1 MAITNFGIIWL
12 IVLLIASFNGIKSL
26 IKVLFVSCIFQ
37 AGAVFIIGKSVIPPL
52 TMSCIFYCIISL
64 LRHIRRIRFE
74 FPKCMNTYYLMWAIL
89 VVTSLLA
96 STLFVGTLYLKSLD
110 WVEYDIYDGHIAFF
124 GLFSILIYGVTALI
138 LYNEKPISDKELYH
152 IMVFM
157 IIFVFIIACWQYIS
171 VFKGISKDNFI
182 VNLIYSNTA
191 SESISFYNSL
201 KNIYSNMFDIRLYST
216 FMEPSYCAG
225 FLVCSFFYL
234 FSKNKYSPV
243 DKILI
248 LLLVGMII
256 LTFSATAYAAF
267 AFACLLSFT
276 ISGRAKATISLIFKL
291 GLFVVL
297 GLVLITYMDLWNTI
311 DRMIFQK
318 SDSHSAYIRNLWNM
332 NCINIFQTTYGL
344 GMGYG
349 SVRGSSL
356 LLTLLGT
363 FGIIGTFL
371 YLRFIYLL
379 IKSRNML
386 IYGTSFLNESKVL
399 KCMII
404 LVVLTQFI
412 AIPNF
417 DYSIFWMSLFILF
430 SRVDSKYKNAPI
442 KASHA

>member
-1 MAITNFGIIWL
+1 MTITNFGIIWL

-26 IKVLFVSCIFQ
+26 TKVLFVSCIFQ
-37 AGAVFIIGKSVIPPL
+37 AGAVFIIGKSVLPPL
-52 TMSCIFYCIISL
+52 TVSCIFYCTISL
-64 LRHIRRIRFE
+64 LRHIRRNRFQ
-74 FPKCMNTYYLMWAIL
+74 FPSCMNTYYLMWAIL

-110 WVEYDIYDGHIAFF
+110 WVEYDIYDGHVAFF
-124 GLFSILIYGVTALI
+124 GLFSILIYGITALM

-157 IIFVFIIACWQYIS
+157 TVFIFIISCWQYIS
-171 VFKGISKDNFI
+171 VFYGISRNNFI
-182 VNLIYSNTA
+182 ANLIYSNTV
-191 SESISFYNSL
+191 SESIGFYNSL
-201 KNIYSNMFDIRLYST
+201 KNTYSNLFDIRLHST

-225 FLVCSFFYL
+225 FLSCSFFYL
-234 FSKNKYSPV
+234 FSKNKHSLM

-248 LLLVGMII
+248 LILVGMII

-267 AFACLLSFT
+267 AFACFLSFI
-276 ISGRAKATISLIFKL
+276 ISGRTKAAFALIFKIV
-291 GLFVVL
+291 LFAIL
-297 GLVLITYMDLWNTI
+297 SMALITYMDLWNTI

-318 SDSHSAYIRNLWNM
+318 GDSHSAYIRNLWNM

-344 GMGYG
+344 GMGYA

-371 YLRFIYLL
+371 YLRFIFLL
-379 IKSRNML
+379 IKSRYQFTYN
-386 IYGTSFLNESKVL
+386 TSFLNESKVL

-404 LVVLTQFI
+404 SAISTQFI

-417 DYSIFWMSLFILF
+417 DYPIFWMTIFILF
-430 SRVDSKYKNAPI
+430 SRVNSRYSNTPKKV
-442 KASHA
+442 SHA